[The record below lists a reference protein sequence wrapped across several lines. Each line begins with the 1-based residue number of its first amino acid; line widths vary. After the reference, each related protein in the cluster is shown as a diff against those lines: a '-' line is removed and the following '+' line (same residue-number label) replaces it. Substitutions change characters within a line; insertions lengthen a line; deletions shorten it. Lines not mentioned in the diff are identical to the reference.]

1 MSLEDLEDLIDS
13 FEVLDFRD
21 VMEAE
26 EEFADPTPEDE
37 EEASLERFREESSL
51 TDGSAAPGSGR
62 RPTPTSTASPW
73 QMEMSFGRGVCES
86 RTRTCRWNC

>member
-1 MSLEDLEDLIDS
+1 MIES

-37 EEASLERFREESSL
+37 EEASLERFREESLAEMEEDILEEDDSLDESL
-51 TDGSAAPGSGR
+51 TSKL
-62 RPTPTSTASPW
+62 
-73 QMEMSFGRGVCES
+73 E
-86 RTRTCRWNC
+86 